1 MENGSN
7 TPTTSV
13 ETVHGEK
20 IEAGKW
26 ISWRRKRAA
35 EKRRFG
41 KTVELSGDGL
51 SIFCVPY
58 RRPERKS
65 SGKLPD
71 TWGIGEFEWA
81 VAEGRIPADSIWTL
95 GDKLASHE
103 LDYIRC
109 PKKFQK
115 IN

>member
-41 KTVELSGDGL
+41 KAVELSGDGL

-58 RRPERKS
+58 HLPKRNEALP
-65 SGKLPD
+65 PD

-103 LDYIRC
+103 LDYAQSRLEGSVEG
-109 PKKFQK
+109 
-115 IN
+115 

>member
-1 MENGSN
+1 M
-7 TPTTSV
+7 V
-13 ETVHGEK
+13 ETVHGEE

-41 KTVELSGDGL
+41 KAVELSGDGL

-58 RRPERKS
+58 HLPKRNEALP
-65 SGKLPD
+65 PD

-103 LDYIRC
+103 LDYAQSRLEGSIEG
-109 PKKFQK
+109 
-115 IN
+115 